1 MTVYQFENREEALQF
16 CKETDGDKA
25 LLERNGEVFVRV
37 EDGKDDSE
45 APGVKIDADD
55 EPQEDEPQE
64 DEPQEDDAQEDDAQE
79 DDNDASEEEDN
90 DD

>member
-1 MTVYQFENREEALQF
+1 MTVYKFENREEALQF

-45 APGVKIDADD
+45 APVVKIEADDELEED

-64 DEPQEDDAQEDDAQE
+64 DEPQEDE
-79 DDNDASEEEDN
+79 NDASEEENN

>member
-1 MTVYQFENREEALQF
+1 MTVYQFETREEALQF

-37 EDGKDDSE
+37 DDGKDDSE
-45 APGVKIDADD
+45 APVVKIEADD
-55 EPQEDEPQE
+55 APQE
-64 DEPQEDDAQEDDAQE
+64 DEPQEDDAQEDE
-79 DDNDASEEEDN
+79 NDASEEENN

>member
-1 MTVYQFENREEALQF
+1 MTVYKFENREEALQF

-45 APGVKIDADD
+45 APVVKIEADDELEED

-64 DEPQEDDAQEDDAQE
+64 DE
-79 DDNDASEEEDN
+79 NDASEEENN

>member
-45 APGVKIDADD
+45 APVVKIEADD
-55 EPQEDEPQE
+55 EPQEDAPQE
-64 DEPQEDDAQEDDAQE
+64 DDALEDDAQEDE
-79 DDNDASEEEDN
+79 NDASEEEDN

>member
-45 APGVKIDADD
+45 APVVKIEADD
-55 EPQEDEPQE
+55 EPHEDEPQE
-64 DEPQEDDAQEDDAQE
+64 DEPQEDDAQEDE
-79 DDNDASEEEDN
+79 NDASEEEDN

>member
-16 CKETDGDKA
+16 CKETDGDKT
-25 LLERNGEVFVRV
+25 LMERNGEVFVRV

-45 APGVKIDADD
+45 APVVKIEAD
-55 EPQEDEPQE
+55 DEPQE

-79 DDNDASEEEDN
+79 DENDASEEEDN